1 MLNNKRFF
9 TFHPTLFSKAILMR
23 NHDPPTYLRNRI
35 QAFRAAQNIIP
46 DLRAE
51 LPDDCHSGGG
61 AKRTYIEVKTVS
73 GLSQWYLPVW
83 GDRAVERRN
92 TVIKRRLPQK
102 QTRDTNQ
109 TDSGLVTQR
118 LDQIGPIHPA
128 HLVGLVRPVT
138 WSTNWWP

>member
-1 MLNNKRFF
+1 MNVFYFSSNKGFI
-9 TFHPTLFSKAILMR
+9 PLFSKAILMR

-83 GDRAVERRN
+83 GDRAVERRKIPH
-92 TVIKRRLPQK
+92 TG
-102 QTRDTNQ
+102 DTE
-109 TDSGLVTQR
+109 S
-118 LDQIGPIHPA
+118 LDRCG
-128 HLVGLVRPVT
+128 
-138 WSTNWWP
+138 S